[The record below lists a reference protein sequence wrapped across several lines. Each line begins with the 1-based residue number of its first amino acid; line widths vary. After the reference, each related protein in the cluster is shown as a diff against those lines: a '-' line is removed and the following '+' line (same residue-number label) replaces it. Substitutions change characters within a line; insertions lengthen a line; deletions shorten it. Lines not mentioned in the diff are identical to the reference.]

1 MTSKN
6 FIGNSSLPEFSHNG
20 KDKKQFVQKMF
31 DDISPQYD
39 FLNHFLSFGIDIYWR
54 KKFINTLNI
63 LESSN
68 ILDVACGT
76 GDICFEINKYHNVNI
91 TGIDIS
97 SKMIKIAN
105 KKLNAK
111 NYSNI
116 KFLQGDAENLPFES
130 NSFDYIT
137 ISYGFRNIS
146 NYEKALNEFYRVLKP
161 NGTLGILEFS
171 RSKSKIIDAIFRLYF
186 HKVLP
191 QVASLFSRSDAY
203 RYLPESVDFF
213 PSRNDIVSK
222 ITKSGFNDVKFLDLT
237 FGISSIF
244 LGSK

>member
-1 MTSKN
+1 MASKYY
-6 FIGNSSLPEFSHNG
+6 IGNSSLPEFLHNG
-20 KDKKQFVQKMF
+20 KDKKQLVQKMF

-39 FLNHFLSFGIDIYWR
+39 FLNHLLSFGIDIYWR

-63 LESSN
+63 LDSSN

-76 GDICFEINKYHNVNI
+76 GDVCFEIIKSHNVNI

-97 SKMIKIAN
+97 SNMIKIAN
-105 KKLNAK
+105 KKLNSK

-116 KFLQGDAENLPFES
+116 KFLQGDAENLPLES
-130 NSFDYIT
+130 NSIDYLT

-171 RSKSKIIDAIFRLYF
+171 RSKSKNIDIIFRLYF
-186 HKVLP
+186 HKILP
-191 QVASLFSRSDAY
+191 QIASLFSHSDAY

-213 PSRNDIVSK
+213 PSRNDIMSK
-222 ITKSGFNDVKFLDLT
+222 ITKSGFNDVKFHDLT